1 MKAKIIMVLMLSIGT
16 ACFAQNEE
24 QFISEEFEVKDSL
37 IQMFNQI
44 DSIEKSLNYQTGMI
58 GLTGANATLNVPP
71 GFGYLDPMQAK
82 KVLEEYWGNPPAET
96 LGLLVPDSGGVL
108 QEGSWVFELTYDA
121 IGFVEDGDAQ
131 DINYDD
137 LLVEMKKD
145 VDAENKMRSEQGY
158 PTVDLIGWASPPYY
172 DTENKVLHWAKD
184 FRFQEMDV
192 NTLNYNV
199 RILGRKGVL
208 VVNAIAST
216 PQLELIKG
224 TIPAIMNHVKF
235 DNGFQYADFDSNVD
249 EVAAYTIGGLVAG
262 KVLAKA
268 GLFAV
273 LAKFGKLIFI
283 GIAAA
288 GAGIWRWFR
297 GRKKEKEIVALEEGS
312 NSQV

>member
-1 MKAKIIMVLMLSIGT
+1 
-16 ACFAQNEE
+16 
-24 QFISEEFEVKDSL
+24 
-37 IQMFNQI
+37 
-44 DSIEKSLNYQTGMI
+44 
-58 GLTGANATLNVPP
+58 
-71 GFGYLDPMQAK
+71 
-82 KVLEEYWGNPPAET
+82 
-96 LGLLVPDSGGVL
+96 
-108 QEGSWVFELTYDA
+108 
-121 IGFVEDGDAQ
+121 
-131 DINYDD
+131 
-137 LLVEMKKD
+137 
-145 VDAENKMRSEQGY
+145 
-158 PTVDLIGWASPPYY
+158 
-172 DTENKVLHWAKD
+172 
-184 FRFQEMDV
+184 MDV